1 MVQEA
6 AHHYDVLVIGGGPA
20 GSTLG
25 SLLKKYDPSIS
36 VLIVEKEKFP
46 REHVGESQLPPI
58 SAILDEMG
66 CWEKVEAANFP
77 IKIGATYTWGA
88 TTEPWD
94 FEFLDLKDIDP
105 EAPRPGSF
113 EGWRKDT
120 AFQVERAVYDKI
132 LLDHAEELG
141 CKVLQET
148 RADTFDIEG
157 DTVKT
162 VHLSNGMTVTADH
175 VVDATGAAATL
186 RRNLDVEVSAPT
198 LLRNVAFWNY
208 WDNAEWA
215 EEIGVG
221 ATRVHIRS
229 LPYGWIWFIPLSPSR
244 ASIGVVVPADHYK
257 KQKKTPA
264 ELYEEAV
271 RSEKFVAALIK
282 NAEPTDTVS
291 STKDWSFVVD
301 RTYGGNWFLVG
312 ETAGFA
318 DPILAAGL
326 TLTQTGAK
334 ELAYTILE
342 LRRGELE
349 RDWLLTRYD
358 ELQRNRVRQ
367 HHRFAEYWYTA
378 NGYFDQIREHCTE
391 IAKDAGLSLDPAE
404 AFRWLST
411 GGFGDDVPGQV
422 GIGGLDIT
430 GVKQIMQRFSGK
442 QAGWTISGKNVF
454 KLNLAG
460 AEKTTVG
467 KLQDGRIIPV
477 PSYVRGERRLTL
489 LGVQGV
495 LVEILKKHSQ
505 IDKIMDALRARA
517 SAEYSSLHV
526 ELVIKHAM
534 QTLEVMA
541 NDHWVQCSTR
551 KGKPAL
557 NLETPDEGQ
566 IIKTHKD
573 GSLISRGT
581 ASAYAGLEDADAS

>member
-1 MVQEA
+1 MSSTPEYD
-6 AHHYDVLVIGGGPA
+6 YDVLIIGGGPA

-25 SLLKKYDPSIS
+25 SLLLKYAPDMR

-58 SAILDEMG
+58 SAVLQEMG
-66 CWEKVEAANFP
+66 CWDKVEAAGFP
-77 IKIGATYTWGA
+77 IKIGATYTWGS

-94 FEFLDLKDIDP
+94 FEFLDLAAVKED
-105 EAPRPGSF
+105 EERPATYS
-113 EGWRKDT
+113 GWRKDT
-120 AFQVERAVYDKI
+120 AFQVERSIYDEI
-132 LLDHAEELG
+132 LLDHAQELG
-141 CKVLQET
+141 CEVREET
-148 RADTFDIEG
+148 RAETFETDG
-157 DTVKT
+157 DRVVSTT
-162 VHLSNGMTVTADH
+162 LSDGQTVTAKH
-175 VVDATGAAATL
+175 YVDASGAWATL
-186 RRNLDVEVSAPT
+186 RKVMGVEVSAPT

-208 WDNAEWA
+208 WNNAEWA

-229 LPYGWIWFIPLSPSR
+229 LPYGWIWFIPLAPTR
-244 ASIGVVVPADHYK
+244 TSIGVVVPASYYK
-257 KQKKTPA
+257 DVKKTPA
-264 ELYEEAV
+264 ELYNEAV
-271 RSEKFVAALIK
+271 REEPFVSALIE
-282 NAEPTDTVS
+282 NATPDGEVQ
-291 STKDWSFVVD
+291 STKDWSFAVD
-301 RTYGGNWFLVG
+301 RTFGENWFLVG

-342 LRRGELE
+342 LERGELE

-378 NGYFDQIREHCTE
+378 NGYFDRIREHCTE
-391 IAKDAGLSLDPAE
+391 IAEEAGLSLDPEE

-442 QAGWTISGKNVF
+442 KATWTISGKNIF
-454 KLNLAG
+454 KLNLNG
-460 AEKTTVG
+460 AQKEKIG
-467 KLQDGRIIPV
+467 QLHDGRITPAV
-477 PSYVRGERRLTL
+477 CYTRGARKLPL
-489 LGVQGV
+489 LGIQGL
-495 LVEILKKHSQ
+495 LVDTLKKHSQ
-505 IDKIMDALRARA
+505 ADKLLDALRTRIAQD
-517 SAEYSSLHV
+517 YPPMHV
-526 ELVIKHAM
+526 ELIIKHAM

-551 KGKPAL
+551 KGKPTL
-557 NLETPDEGQ
+557 NLDTPDEGQ
-566 IIKTHKD
+566 IIKTHQD
-573 GSLISRGT
+573 ESTVGRSQ
-581 ASAYAGLEDADAS
+581 ASAYAGTEAEE

>member
-1 MVQEA
+1 MA
-6 AHHYDVLVIGGGPA
+6 DPKHYDVLVIGGGPA

-25 SLLKKYDPSIS
+25 SLLKKYNSDLS

-58 SAILDEMG
+58 SAVLQEMG
-66 CWEKVEAANFP
+66 CWDKVEAAGFP
-77 IKIGATYTWGA
+77 IKIGATYTWGS

-94 FEFLDLKDIDP
+94 FEFLDLKDIKED
-105 EAPRPGSF
+105 EPRPAKY

-120 AFQVERAVYDKI
+120 AFQVERSLYDKI
-132 LLDHAEELG
+132 LLDHAAELG
-141 CKVLQET
+141 CEVREET
-148 RADTFDIEG
+148 RADSLETDG
-157 DTVKT
+157 DRV
-162 VHLSNGMTVTADH
+162 VSVALSTGETVTAKYC
-175 VVDATGAAATL
+175 VDASGAWATL
-186 RRNLDVEVSAPT
+186 RRAMDVKVEAPT

-229 LPYGWIWFIPLSPSR
+229 LPYGWIWFIPLGPTR
-244 ASIGVVVPADHYK
+244 TSIGVVVPASYYK
-257 KQKKTPA
+257 DQKKTPA
-264 ELYEEAV
+264 ELYDIAVNEEPFV
-271 RSEKFVAALIK
+271 SELIK
-282 NAEPTDTVS
+282 NATPESTVQ

-301 RTYGGNWFLVG
+301 RTFGENWFLVG

-342 LRRGELE
+342 LERGELD
-349 RDWLLTRYD
+349 RTWLLERYD

-378 NGYFDQIREHCTE
+378 NGYFDRIREHCTE
-391 IAKDAGLSLDPAE
+391 IAEEAGLSLDPE
-404 AFRWLST
+404 QAFRWLST

-430 GVKQIMQRFSGK
+430 GVKQIMQRFSGQK
-442 QAGWTISGKNVF
+442 ASWTISGKNVF
-454 KLNLAG
+454 KLNLKG
-460 AEKTTVG
+460 AEKQTIG
-467 KLQDGRIIPV
+467 KLQDGRIHPV
-477 PSYVRGERRLTL
+477 PCYVRGARKLPL
-489 LGVQGV
+489 IGIQG
-495 LVEILKKHSQ
+495 LVVEALKKHSQ
-505 IDKIMDALRARA
+505 ADQFLNALRAA
-517 SAEYSSLHV
+517 LAQEFSPLHV
-526 ELVIKHAM
+526 ELGVKHAV

-541 NDHWVQCSTR
+541 NDHWVQCSLR
-551 KGKPAL
+551 KGKPTL
-557 NLETPDEGQ
+557 NLDTPDEGQ

-573 GSLISRGT
+573 ESPVGRKQ
-581 ASAYAGLEDADAS
+581 ASAYAHVSSEDEER